1 MVLAN
6 KLQMLSKAIREIGLG
21 GMLFD
26 IGKKSVHLD
35 IMRMP
40 QQKKFLHPDQRVTP
54 RSPNKEAAASA

>member
-26 IGKKSVHLD
+26 IGEKSVHLD

-40 QQKKFLHPDQRVTP
+40 Q
-54 RSPNKEAAASA
+54 